1 MKWPI
6 STRGI
11 SSLINLKRMAV
22 VISEKARIFGTK
34 IWVLSLP
41 LLKRL
46 VNNLTSILNLRG
58 KGTAKLLKSLPQ
70 KQNAMVD
77 RNGGTSVKER
87 SIGFKQ
93 LLRRLGIIAAAKL
106 EETMHETKDAIK
118 HDIQVNTQPIDTESV
133 PTENTL
139 KRTQLNEDLAEQLR
153 QQIGLDCKASE
164 IGSLEVE
171 HKRYYSNNFPMSPKI
186 TTNRGCIIVNGR
198 RFSIIHIIQRN

>member
-11 SSLINLKRMAV
+11 SSLIHLKPIAV
-22 VISEKARIFGTK
+22 FISEQARIFGTK
-34 IWVLSLP
+34 IRVLSLP
-41 LLKRL
+41 FLKRL

-77 RNGGTSVKER
+77 RNGGTSDKER

-118 HDIQVNTQPIDTESV
+118 HDIEVNTQPIDTESV

-139 KRTQLNEDLAEQLR
+139 KRTQLNEDLAEQIR
-153 QQIGLDCKASE
+153 QQTGLDCKASE